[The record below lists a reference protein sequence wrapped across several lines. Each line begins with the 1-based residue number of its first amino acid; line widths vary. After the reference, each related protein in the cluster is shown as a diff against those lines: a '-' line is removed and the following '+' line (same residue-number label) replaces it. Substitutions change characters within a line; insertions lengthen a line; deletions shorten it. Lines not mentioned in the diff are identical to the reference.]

1 MFYLIM
7 LVIKLN
13 EKKIFRLQADLSYGY
28 LYHGLEMERF
38 EEKLFKARRMFLKGI
53 IESWRLYTEGN
64 GIVEEAN
71 KTLDEEVEKAIRR
84 YDNENSKFSKKQ
96 AKLLLKKAIII
107 IHDRYART
115 VAQTWNG
122 FIRNMTKPTAKR

>member
-1 MFYLIM
+1 MFNLLI
-7 LVIKLN
+7 LVIELN

-28 LYHGLEMERF
+28 LYQGLERERL
-38 EEKLFKARRMFLKGI
+38 EENLFKARRMFLNGI

-64 GIVEEAN
+64 DIVEEAN
-71 KTLDEEVEKAIRR
+71 MTLDEEVEKAIRR
-84 YDNENSKFSKKQ
+84 YDNEKSKFSKKQ
-96 AKLLLKKAIII
+96 AKLLLKKSIII

-122 FIRNMTKPTAKR
+122 FIRNMTKSTAKR